1 MQLED
6 ANDLEIRQLKDT
18 KSALTSEN
26 KTLTT
31 KVQHQGDQSMFPIEV
46 QIGAYV

>member
-6 ANDLEIRQLKDT
+6 ANDLEIRQLKEG

-26 KTLTT
+26 KTLTA
-31 KVQHQGDQSMFPIEV
+31 KVHHQGDQSMFPIEV
-46 QIGAYV
+46 RVRAYV